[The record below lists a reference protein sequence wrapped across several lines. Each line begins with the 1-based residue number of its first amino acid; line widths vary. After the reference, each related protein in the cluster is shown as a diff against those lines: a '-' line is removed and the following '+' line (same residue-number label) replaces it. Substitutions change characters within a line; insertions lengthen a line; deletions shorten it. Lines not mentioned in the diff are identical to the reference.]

1 MRAVLVGWLDVYSE
15 DGTWADASSFEFEQ
29 RLQYSAGFVL
39 AVDSFFVLVASS
51 VDPHLATFF
60 QGMVIPIGLIKT
72 LDSVGPE
79 IATDEPL
86 NEISIEA
93 TKVLLNFFP
102 KEPSS

>member
-15 DGTWADASSFEFEQ
+15 DGTWADVSSFEFEQ
-29 RLQYSAGFVL
+29 RLQYTAGFVL
-39 AVDSFFVLVASS
+39 AVDSFFVLIASS

-79 IATDEPL
+79 IATDESL
-86 NEISIEA
+86 HEISAEA